1 MALALA
7 ASCVLFGAALRHLEY
22 VTDGDG
28 RSLCRI
34 IFCTTLPAVM
44 ARTFATARMDAS
56 ARAVACAGMV
66 FGAACVLTSLTTTRA
81 MRRGRSMDEI
91 TEDELVKMSRR
102 SREALV
108 TGATV
113 GLNLGNFAY
122 PLAEILFGRLAL
134 ELTVVFDATNQIF
147 LLVVAHVIYTVHTA
161 KIDPSSRAEGDA
173 SIWGSVK
180 QSLVRQSRNPCLL
193 ACAGAAAYRAMYGA
207 GGFPPMVDAF
217 LKFLADANKPLAL
230 LALGILFQPNMAKE
244 DLRELACALA
254 RRYGAAMLCASVVL
268 ATMGSTLGTVGAAV
282 VVLSMLSPL
291 PLLTVTYAMEFA
303 LNVPFAATLVNYA
316 NVVSAFIIF
325 LLSKV
330 LFENPVALAPRLA
343 VCGVLVFGAGALI
356 RSAEPDESTGTARSV
371 VVSALGDAR
380 PRAKNTWPTTA
391 APPTRARHRV
401 STLRANAVLES
412 VRVVSRAAMGHS
424 GRVASRAAMGHRHSR
439 GPVESSAARRARFGA
454 NVSAQMCR

>member
-1 MALALA
+1 MSLALA
-7 ASCVLFGAALRHLEY
+7 ASTVFFGAALRHLNY
-22 VTDGDG
+22 VTETDG

-34 IFCTTLPAVM
+34 IFSTTLPAVM
-44 ARTFATARMDAS
+44 ARTFATAHMDAS
-56 ARAVACAGMV
+56 ARAVAWAGV
-66 FGAACVLTSLTTTRA
+66 AFGAACVAAALTTTRA
-81 MRRGRSMDEI
+81 MRRGRAMEEI
-91 TEDELVKMSRR
+91 TSDELVKMSRR

-122 PLAEILFGRLAL
+122 PLAEILFGQLAL

-147 LLVVAHVIYTVHTA
+147 LLVIAHVVYTVYTA
-161 KIDPSSRAEGDA
+161 KIDPSSRTERDV

-180 QSLVRQSRNPCLL
+180 QSLARQSRNPCLL
-193 ACAGAAAYRAMYGA
+193 ACAGAVAYRAMYGV
-207 GGFPPMVDAF
+207 GGFPPVVDTF

-230 LALGILFQPNMAKE
+230 LALGILFQPSMAKE

-316 NVVSAFIIF
+316 NVVSAAIIF
-325 LLSKV
+325 VLSKV
-330 LFENPVALAPRLA
+330 SFENPAALAPRLA
-343 VCGVLVFGAGALI
+343 VCGALALGVGAII
-356 RSAEPDESTGTARSV
+356 RGTEREEQTEVTRSV
-371 VVSALGDAR
+371 VVSALGSER
-380 PRAKNTWPTTA
+380 RRAKNTWPTATPPTPRAHPRAATLRARAVQESRAVPIASRAEVRSA
-391 APPTRARHRV
+391 APPRRARRI
-401 STLRANAVLES
+401 
-412 VRVVSRAAMGHS
+412 
-424 GRVASRAAMGHRHSR
+424 
-439 GPVESSAARRARFGA
+439 VESSASRRSRFA
-454 NVSAQMCR
+454 AQTRVCAGR

>member
-122 PLAEILFGRLAL
+122 PLA
-134 ELTVVFDATNQIF
+134 
-147 LLVVAHVIYTVHTA
+147 
-161 KIDPSSRAEGDA
+161 
-173 SIWGSVK
+173 
-180 QSLVRQSRNPCLL
+180 
-193 ACAGAAAYRAMYGA
+193 
-207 GGFPPMVDAF
+207 
-217 LKFLADANKPLAL
+217 
-230 LALGILFQPNMAKE
+230 
-244 DLRELACALA
+244 
-254 RRYGAAMLCASVVL
+254 
-268 ATMGSTLGTVGAAV
+268 
-282 VVLSMLSPL
+282 
-291 PLLTVTYAMEFA
+291 
-303 LNVPFAATLVNYA
+303 
-316 NVVSAFIIF
+316 
-325 LLSKV
+325 
-330 LFENPVALAPRLA
+330 
-343 VCGVLVFGAGALI
+343 
-356 RSAEPDESTGTARSV
+356 
-371 VVSALGDAR
+371 
-380 PRAKNTWPTTA
+380 
-391 APPTRARHRV
+391 
-401 STLRANAVLES
+401 
-412 VRVVSRAAMGHS
+412 
-424 GRVASRAAMGHRHSR
+424 
-439 GPVESSAARRARFGA
+439 
-454 NVSAQMCR
+454 

>member
-1 MALALA
+1 
-7 ASCVLFGAALRHLEY
+7 
-22 VTDGDG
+22 
-28 RSLCRI
+28 
-34 IFCTTLPAVM
+34 
-44 ARTFATARMDAS
+44 
-56 ARAVACAGMV
+56 
-66 FGAACVLTSLTTTRA
+66 
-81 MRRGRSMDEI
+81 
-91 TEDELVKMSRR
+91 
-102 SREALV
+102 
-108 TGATV
+108 
-113 GLNLGNFAY
+113 
-122 PLAEILFGRLAL
+122 
-134 ELTVVFDATNQIF
+134 
-147 LLVVAHVIYTVHTA
+147 
-161 KIDPSSRAEGDA
+161 
-173 SIWGSVK
+173 
-180 QSLVRQSRNPCLL
+180 
-193 ACAGAAAYRAMYGA
+193 
-207 GGFPPMVDAF
+207 MVDAF

-254 RRYGAAMLCASVVL
+254 RRYGAAMLCASAVL

-356 RSAEPDESTGTARSV
+356 RGAEPDESTGTARSV

-424 GRVASRAAMGHRHSR
+424 VRVASRAAMGHRHSR

>member
-1 MALALA
+1 MSLALA
-7 ASCVLFGAALRHLEY
+7 ASTVLFGAALRHLNY
-22 VTDGDG
+22 VTETDG

-34 IFCTTLPAVM
+34 IFSTTLPAVM
-44 ARTFATARMDAS
+44 ARTFATAHMDAS
-56 ARAVACAGMV
+56 ARAVACAGV
-66 FGAACVLTSLTTTRA
+66 AFGAACVATALTTPRS

-91 TEDELVKMSRR
+91 TDDALVKMSRR

-122 PLAEILFGRLAL
+122 PLAEILFGKLAL

-147 LLVVAHVIYTVHTA
+147 LLVIAHVMYTVYTA
-161 KIDPSSRAEGDA
+161 KIDPSSREERDV

-180 QSLVRQSRNPCLL
+180 QSLARQARNPCLL
-193 ACAGAAAYRAMYGA
+193 ACASAVAYRAVYGV
-207 GGFPPMVDAF
+207 GGFPPVLDTF

-230 LALGILFQPNMAKE
+230 LALGILFQPSMAKE

-291 PLLTVTYAMEFA
+291 PLLTVTYAIEFA

-316 NVVSAFIIF
+316 NVVSALIIF
-325 LLSKV
+325 VLSKV
-330 LFENPVALAPRLA
+330 SFENPAALAPRLA
-343 VCGVLVFGAGALI
+343 VCGALALGMGAII
-356 RSAEPDESTGTARSV
+356 RATERDEQTEVTRSV
-371 VVSALGDAR
+371 VVSALGSER
-380 PRAKNTWPTTA
+380 RRAKNTWPT
-391 APPTRARHRV
+391 APTPPPRAHHHAP
-401 STLRANAVLES
+401 TLRARAVQE
-412 VRVVSRAAMGHS
+412 SRA
-424 GRVASRAAMGHRHSR
+424 VPIASCVMVRSATTPRRAR
-439 GPVESSAARRARFGA
+439 GIVESSTARRERFVA
-454 NVSAQMCR
+454 FRVCASR

>member
-56 ARAVACAGMV
+56 ARAVACAGAV

-122 PLAEILFGRLAL
+122 PLAEILFGQLAL

-173 SIWGSVK
+173 SIW
-180 QSLVRQSRNPCLL
+180 
-193 ACAGAAAYRAMYGA
+193 
-207 GGFPPMVDAF
+207 
-217 LKFLADANKPLAL
+217 
-230 LALGILFQPNMAKE
+230 
-244 DLRELACALA
+244 
-254 RRYGAAMLCASVVL
+254 
-268 ATMGSTLGTVGAAV
+268 
-282 VVLSMLSPL
+282 
-291 PLLTVTYAMEFA
+291 
-303 LNVPFAATLVNYA
+303 
-316 NVVSAFIIF
+316 
-325 LLSKV
+325 
-330 LFENPVALAPRLA
+330 
-343 VCGVLVFGAGALI
+343 
-356 RSAEPDESTGTARSV
+356 
-371 VVSALGDAR
+371 
-380 PRAKNTWPTTA
+380 
-391 APPTRARHRV
+391 
-401 STLRANAVLES
+401 
-412 VRVVSRAAMGHS
+412 
-424 GRVASRAAMGHRHSR
+424 
-439 GPVESSAARRARFGA
+439 
-454 NVSAQMCR
+454 